1 MNSKKPKKTEDMRTN
16 NEKRKRFARL
26 KIEIS
31 TAFWILGFRNK
42 RVLQMAS
49 GSQIL
54 LSCSNIL
61 LLLLMGPLMISI
73 TGKSAGILN
82 LRGNFEIALSRN
94 QIFIL
99 VTSLITV
106 TNLSGLLIRK
116 LVLNSLAARE
126 AEVTTAFLQASILER
141 EEGSKS
147 RNSSELTHIASE
159 SLRKIFNSIFAPF
172 VTLVGEVATLIAV
185 FLGLAIVNLQLTLIL
200 VGYFMTISALL
211 TWKLSKKQ
219 EVIGREHSILGA
231 KTLKILL
238 EINLLKKELSL
249 AHKDGMALDSF
260 YATKFRQV
268 RVQSQSVFMSALPR
282 SLLELMIIFGL
293 GLFVWIHEVYQ
304 SGPILAS
311 VALFV
316 AAAYRILP
324 SLNSVIV
331 IHGNLRNA
339 LPVLEELNLFGRD
352 FSIRSSNLKFTTG
365 LNSRNVT
372 QFRGDLCFEKVSF
385 AYFNS
390 TNQVLDNLSIEIAHN
405 STIWIHGPSG
415 SGKSTFLS
423 LAVGLMTPTK
433 GRVDLRTDGD
443 QIRID
448 ETLGGVS
455 FLSQS
460 SPLFDASFAYN
471 IALRETT
478 SDDLPLLRM
487 AAERS
492 GILARILE
500 APEYF
505 NEIIGENGTRLSAGE
520 RQRLGLARS
529 LFFMPSLLILDE
541 PTANLD
547 SNSEAIVFE
556 SLQKLKGS
564 MTILIAS
571 HRPVP
576 VDVFDKVLELGNSK

>member
-99 VTSLITV
+99 VTALITV

>member
-1 MNSKKPKKTEDMRTN
+1 MNSKKLKKIGDMRTK
-16 NEKRKRFARL
+16 NEKRKRFSRL

-31 TAFWILGFRNK
+31 TAFWILGPQNK
-42 RVLQMAS
+42 RVLQIAS
-49 GSQIL
+49 GSQVL

-73 TGKSAGILN
+73 TGGSAGILN

-99 VTSLITV
+99 VTSLITL
-106 TNLSGLLIRK
+106 TNLSSLIIRK
-116 LVLNSLAARE
+116 LVLNSLSARE

-141 EEGSKS
+141 EEGSNS
-147 RNSSELTHIASE
+147 RNSSEFAHIASE

-185 FLGLAIVNLQLTLIL
+185 FLGLALVNLQLTFIL
-200 VGYFMTISALL
+200 AGYFVTISALL

-219 EVIGREHSILGA
+219 EVIGREYSILGA
-231 KTLKILL
+231 KTIKILL

-249 AHKDGMALDSF
+249 AHKDGIVLDSF

-268 RVQSQSVFMSALPR
+268 RVQSQSAFMSALPR

-324 SLNSVIV
+324 SLNSIIV

-339 LPVLEELNLFGRD
+339 LPVLEELNLLGRD
-352 FSIRSSNLKFTTG
+352 FSIRSNNPKFTTG

-372 QFRGDLCFEKVSF
+372 QFNGDLCFEKVSF

-433 GRVDLRTDGD
+433 GRVELRTDGGR
-443 QIRID
+443 IRID

-478 SDDLPLLRM
+478 SDDLPSLRM

-505 NEIIGENGTRLSAGE
+505 NEVIGENGTRLSAGE

-576 VDVFDKVLELGNSK
+576 VDVFDKVLELGNIK